1 MRLVRR
7 LRARGLAVRVV
18 DLDRPGTARRITTE
32 GAEFRPADILEPSS
46 LAPALEGGALVVH
59 LAAVLLAHGDNG
71 LLARVNRDGTAH
83 LLAGAQAAG
92 IRRVVHVSS
101 ISVHYRRQNAYSRS
115 KRDAEDLVRAS
126 GLDWTILRPTLA
138 WGDPAAIEHE
148 TFRQRVLRPAL
159 LPLPGGGRARKAPVH
174 VDDLAAAF
182 EAALSRPQSVH
193 AEIDLPGSR
202 VLSLADMA
210 REIRT
215 FAGRRGPILPVP
227 VLLAAAIAR
236 TAPVWRRIG
245 LVPPLDWQTLTGL
258 LEDAAPSGV
267 RARTLLG
274 WTSRP
279 WSARP

>member
-1 MRLVRR
+1 
-7 LRARGLAVRVV
+7 VRVV
-18 DLDRPGTARRITTE
+18 DLDRPGTAGRIASE
-32 GAEFRPADILEPSS
+32 GAEFRPADLLEPTS

-59 LAAVLLAHGDNG
+59 LAALLLAHGDND

-83 LLAGAQAAG
+83 LLACARTAG

-101 ISVHYRRQNAYSRS
+101 ISVQYRRQNAYSRS
-115 KRDAEDLVRAS
+115 KREGEDLVRAS

-148 TFRQRVLRPAL
+148 TFHQRVLRPAI
-159 LPLPGGGRARKAPVH
+159 LPLPGGGRAHKAPVH

-210 REIRT
+210 REIRAS
-215 FAGRRGPILPVP
+215 AGRRGPILPVP

-236 TAPVWRRIG
+236 SAPVWRRLG
-245 LVPPLDWQTLTGL
+245 LAPPLDWQTLTGL
-258 LEDAAPSGV
+258 LEDAAPSIV